1 MKDSRFEET
10 LLHDDI
16 SNFTEDDITQTY
28 ESVISDLENAKDSF
42 HIENEIEKTIIKT
55 NAIVFPAAC
64 LVRNHRELQ
73 AERSIEIP
81 MKGNPRR
88 FQENRRKIASK
99 LTCLLREKL
108 SKIARTIAE
117 KKSEFADRKLFD
129 TRIGK
134 IVTKI
139 PFGITI
145 TVIVL
150 CVMFNKRIHD
160 NDILDRFKLD
170 CLTVKSVF
178 DSRIF
183 SYSLIHM
190 NLEHLIPNLV
200 ILSLFG
206 SIVEIKL
213 GTLNLLIS
221 YFSMC
226 YLIGLG
232 WYFRKVI
239 LIGQCTANQN
249 SVIGSSGAVYGI
261 MTIAFLVCLFETLPK
276 TEKNE
281 RKMKYRFWN
290 LFGSLATL
298 FAISVLYL
306 NEIVFNPNEKTAT
319 DVHIIGSIVGLPFFI
334 LLLAK
339 DSIFNYFQRK

>member
-42 HIENEIEKTIIKT
+42 HIENEIDKTIIIT
-55 NAIVFPAAC
+55 DAFDYPAAC
-64 LVRNHRELQ
+64 LEENHRELR

-81 MKGNPRR
+81 SEGIPGKTH
-88 FQENRRKIASK
+88 ENRRKLASK
-99 LTCLLREKL
+99 LSSKFTCLLQEKL
-108 SKIARTIAE
+108 GIITETIAK
-117 KKSEFADRKLFD
+117 KKSEIANRKLFGE
-129 TRIGK
+129 RIGK

-139 PFGITI
+139 PFGTI
-145 TVIVL
+145 FIVLVL
-150 CVMFNKRIHD
+150 CVIFNKRIHD
-160 NDILDRFKLD
+160 NDILDRYKLD

-206 SIVEIKL
+206 SMVEIKL
-213 GTLNLLIS
+213 GTLNLLFS

-239 LIGQCTANQN
+239 LIGQCAANQN

-261 MTIAFLVCLFETLPK
+261 MTIAFLDCLFKATPLFKSE
-276 TEKNE
+276 
-281 RKMKYRFWN
+281 YRFWN
-290 LFGSLATL
+290 IFGSLATL

-334 LLLAK
+334 LLLPK
-339 DSIFNYFQRK
+339 DSIFDYFQRK